1 METMQRFGDFMREQM
16 RAKGVTPQGLA
27 QETEITPAYIKALLE
42 GDADNLPPAPY
53 VRGYIKKIA
62 QVLEIDADTFWEE
75 YEKGSS
81 MQRSGDKDILPTNR
95 YATRTTNTK
104 GLLITIAVLVVFAW
118 AAPQVANF
126 FGKPSLT
133 LTSPTQET
141 IVVTERSYVL
151 QGTIKRADDKIL
163 INAEEISVQEDGSF
177 SKEVSLQE
185 GRNVYQIVAKR
196 FLGRQTSIT
205 RTIVY
210 QKTNAIP
217 QSSDLLQDIESL
229 PSPIENSLQ

>member
-1 METMQRFGDFMREQM
+1 METIQRFGDFVREQM
-16 RAKGVTPQGLA
+16 RSKGITLQRLA
-27 QETEITPAYIKALLE
+27 EETEITPSYIKALLE
-42 GDADNLPPAPY
+42 GDNDNLPSAPY

-62 QVLEIDADTFWEE
+62 QVLEADADVFWEE

-81 MQRSGDKDILPTNR
+81 IQRSGDKDMLPTNR
-95 YATRTTNTK
+95 YATRKTNTK
-104 GLLITIAVLVVFAW
+104 GLLITIAILIVLAW
-118 AAPQVANF
+118 SAPQIANF

-141 IVVTERSYVL
+141 IVVTEHSYMLRGV
-151 QGTIKRADDKIL
+151 IKRSDDKLL
-163 INAEEISVQEDGSF
+163 INAEEIPVQEDGSF

-196 FLGRQTSIT
+196 FLGRETSIT

-210 QKTNAIP
+210 QKIDTIP
-217 QSSDLLQDIESL
+217 QSSDLLQETESI
-229 PSPIENSLQ
+229 PSLLENSFQ